1 LNRLTQV
8 LDPLNGTTG
17 LTYDAKGN
25 LLNVTDA
32 RSNATTY
39 TYDNMDRLATR
50 VNPLTRSESY
60 QYDLAGNMRQFMDRK
75 SRATKA
81 GELENY
87 FAGCR
92 P

>member
-1 LNRLTQV
+1 MNRLTQV

-39 TYDNMDRLATR
+39 TYDNMERLATR
-50 VNPLTRSESY
+50 VDLLTRSEAISTI
-60 QYDLAGNMRQFMDRK
+60 R
-75 SRATKA
+75 SAT
-81 GELENY
+81 
-87 FAGCR
+87 
-92 P
+92 

>member
-17 LTYDAKGN
+17 LTCDAKGN
-25 LLNVTDA
+25 LRNVTDA

-39 TYDNMDRLATR
+39 TYDNMDRLAAR

-60 QYDLAGNMRQFMDRK
+60 QYDLAGNMRQ
-75 SRATKA
+75 ATGSGFDISTVLKQF
-81 GELENY
+81 LE
-87 FAGCR
+87 R
-92 P
+92 RL